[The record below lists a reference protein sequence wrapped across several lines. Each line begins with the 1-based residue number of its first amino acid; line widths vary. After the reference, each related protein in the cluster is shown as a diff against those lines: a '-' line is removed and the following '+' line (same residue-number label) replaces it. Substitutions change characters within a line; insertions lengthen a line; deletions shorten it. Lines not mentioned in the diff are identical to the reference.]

1 MALLTHR
8 TDRPARGATP
18 PGQTMLGTAPR
29 PGSSTLPYSG
39 PLPSFGL
46 QWLWQYLEDVPRP
59 QILECGPLRSVT
71 VRILLAR
78 CGKLYRA
85 DLISPLERQDASLW
99 DRSRKAPL
107 FRTEALLAELPGLP
121 PASVSAILCWQLLDL
136 IPRDAVADVLLFFHR
151 LLEPGGVI
159 FCLLREPRLEKGIE
173 SAWRMESLTT
183 LVREQEGSKPFVY
196 PALSNRD
203 IERLIPTGSVKTFL
217 TRSGWREVLAVK

>member
-1 MALLTHR
+1 MLL
-8 TDRPARGATP
+8 RPT
-18 PGQTMLGTAPR
+18 TLGTTAR
-29 PGSSTLPYSG
+29 SSSGALPQGG

-46 QWLWQYLEDVPRP
+46 QWLWQYLEDVRYP
-59 QILECGPLRSVT
+59 QVLECGPLRSVT

-85 DLISPLERQDASLW
+85 DLVSPLERQEPALW

-107 FRTEALLAELPGLP
+107 FRTEVLLAELPSLSS
-121 PASVSAILCWQLLDL
+121 ASVSVILCWQLLDL
-136 IPRDAVADVLLFFHR
+136 LPRDAVSDVLLFFHR

-183 LVREQEGSKPFVY
+183 LVREHEGSKPFVY

>member
-1 MALLTHR
+1 
-8 TDRPARGATP
+8 
-18 PGQTMLGTAPR
+18 MLGTTAR
-29 PGSSTLPYSG
+29 PSSSTLPQRG
-39 PLPSFGL
+39 PLLSFGL
-46 QWLWQYLEDVPRP
+46 QWLWQYLEDVRRP
-59 QILECGPLRSVT
+59 QVLECGPLRSVT

-85 DLISPLERQDASLW
+85 DLISPLERQDSALW

-107 FRTEALLAELPGLP
+107 FRPDVLLAELPSLS
-121 PASVSAILCWQLLDL
+121 PASVSAILCWQLFDL

-196 PALSNRD
+196 PALTNRD